1 MVVSI
6 LLYLMSNGGKAMRFM
21 FIMVRSLQ
29 LIMHLPMVQIVFPGN
44 VMMMI
49 GILIPV
55 VGFDIL
61 ESVFEWESLNQM
73 IKVFDFNE
81 HNLIGEKISLTKNI
95 KRVWLHT
102 CSLDHKNALNNYI
115 ARGMKIFKTET
126 VII

>member
-1 MVVSI
+1 MVLFMVVSI

-61 ESVFEWESLNQM
+61 ESVFEWESLNS
-73 IKVFDFNE
+73 IIRVFDFKE
-81 HNLIGEKISLTKNI
+81 HDMIGEKI
-95 KRVWLHT
+95 
-102 CSLDHKNALNNYI
+102 
-115 ARGMKIFKTET
+115 F
-126 VII
+126 